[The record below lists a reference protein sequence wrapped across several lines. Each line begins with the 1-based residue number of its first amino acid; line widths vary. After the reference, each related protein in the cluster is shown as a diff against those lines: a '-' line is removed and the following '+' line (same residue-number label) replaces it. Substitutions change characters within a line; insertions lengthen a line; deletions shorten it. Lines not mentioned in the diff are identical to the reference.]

1 MKYIRTTDG
10 ICENFPRAA
19 IWPSNEALR
28 LLKPIIKQS
37 DNIKDLCEAFVFEDA
52 NAYPESASYI
62 DPKSIWKM
70 PFSKVL
76 DLLEFRLSQGG
87 DVNLIK
93 IYGAIWTDKGL
104 IYVAKMNDRRELE
117 LL

>member
-1 MKYIRTTDG
+1 MKYIKTEDG
-10 ICENFPRAA
+10 VYENCPRSAL
-19 IWPSNEALR
+19 WPTNEALR

-37 DNIKDLCEAFVFEDA
+37 DSIDKLCDAFIVEDA

-70 PFSKVL
+70 SFSKVL
-76 DLLEFRLSQGG
+76 DLLKFRLSRGS
-87 DVNLIK
+87 DLNLIK
-93 IYGAIWTDKGL
+93 IYGAVWTNKGL
-104 IYVAKMNDRRELE
+104 IYVAKMNDKRELE